1 MFGVCPVLF
10 PHPHFVLP
18 HLKEYGYDV
27 LGLRKFRTL
36 MANGSAVL
44 PQWPTG
50 RVSNKAVGVAEGHG
64 TSWEGAGRADSLT
77 HFGRTLRPPA
87 FG

>member
-18 HLKEYGYDV
+18 HLKEYGHDV

-50 RVSNKAVGVAEGHG
+50 RVSNKAWVLPRDMVP
-64 TSWEGAGRADSLT
+64 AGKELGGQT
-77 HFGRTLRPPA
+77 P
-87 FG
+87 